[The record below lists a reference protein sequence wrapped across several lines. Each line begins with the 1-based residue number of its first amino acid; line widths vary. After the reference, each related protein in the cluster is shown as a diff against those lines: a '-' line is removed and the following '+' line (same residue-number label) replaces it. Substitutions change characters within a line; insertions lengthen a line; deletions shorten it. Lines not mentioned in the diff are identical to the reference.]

1 LRSLLLLVELGVK
14 MRRWDERNLIL
25 VYVYLATSVVFVGVG
40 ITFAL
45 LTICWNNGVD
55 ITQHYWLLSIPPASS
70 LILNVLL
77 IELYRKI
84 AKR

>member
-1 LRSLLLLVELGVK
+1 

-25 VYVYLATSVVFVGVG
+25 VYVYLATSVIFLGVG

-45 LTICWNNGVD
+45 LVFCWNFGVD
-55 ITQHYWLLSIPPASS
+55 ITQHYWLLAIPPAFS
-70 LILNVLL
+70 LLLNVLL

-84 AKR
+84 ARR